1 MNSTELCGQFDAH
14 KGPVSRPKLDSVWP
28 ADYQLI
34 DQLSIL
40 EQKMGQI
47 NKLRRKSTLNSPHFE
62 VDSEF

>member
-40 EQKMGQI
+40 EQKMEQ
-47 NKLRRKSTLNSPHFE
+47 
-62 VDSEF
+62 